1 MKNSC
6 LFRSTVAATI
16 VLLSSPGAATAQTD
30 DFDDGNDA
38 GWVRFEPLAP
48 FGGTTIGVSDGKYF
62 LTCQSSPNA
71 PEFGPARCG
80 ALLPEVYQ
88 TFLVMVDINDFD
100 PADDTSAGILARIQ
114 PGAGPGNVNG
124 YSFTYQAKD
133 KDVHDDSKTT
143 TLPISLE
150 IVRRYVTHTQKG
162 PWFIDLLN
170 LTLGL
175 HDLSIACERIQRYF
189 ETLENDG
196 VRITE
201 NLDFATT
208 SAHND

>member
-6 LFRSTVAATI
+6 LFRSTVATTI

-133 KDVHDDSKTT
+133 KDVQLSRIVNEQPTALGS
-143 TLPISLE
+143 LPHVALE
-150 IVRRYVTHTQKG
+150 AGRNYRIVFFG
-162 PWFIDLLN
+162 EGFFL
-170 LTLGL
+170 
-175 HDLSIACERIQRYF
+175 
-189 ETLENDG
+189 
-196 VRITE
+196 
-201 NLDFATT
+201 
-208 SAHND
+208 